1 MAQPAVNFLQSPLTN
16 LRFCQK
22 LRFVHGKLL
31 VVLSI
36 AAVWVG
42 LILRE
47 LIVPK
52 CQLKRGADIGA
63 ENIYDTLALRVLF
76 FRLQRLVSKVFIRQ
90 RHEGVHPAQPC
101 V

>member
-1 MAQPAVNFLQSPLTN
+1 MAQPAVNFLQSLLTN

-22 LRFVHGKLL
+22 LCSVHIEIL

-36 AAVWVG
+36 ATMRVG

-52 CQLKRGADIGA
+52 CQLKRGADVGA
-63 ENIYDTLALRVLF
+63 ENIYDALALRVLF
-76 FRLQRLVSKVFIRQ
+76 FRL
-90 RHEGVHPAQPC
+90 
-101 V
+101 